1 MPLLPSGLFDYLPP
15 QAALESWMI
24 HALLSHFKASG
35 YEQVT
40 PPLMEY
46 EDTLIPNT
54 AIGTQSFRVM
64 DPLTQ
69 RMLAVRADMTMQIA
83 RIAGHQMHASP
94 RPLRLCYAGQTLRT
108 LPDAMRST
116 RQFRQSGI
124 ELFGVASAEAD
135 IEIIQTAVTAV
146 HAMGLHDISI
156 DLHYSVL
163 LDELT
168 ETLSDSEKITLR
180 EAIRRKDISAIS
192 SIGGAAIAT
201 LAECCGDAE
210 RVFKSFDDYPF
221 PNQVKQDISSLRSL
235 TDRLKNRLGHA
246 APRFTVDILDMQ
258 GFGYYS
264 GFSFSLFLHSAQRE
278 IGRGGRYETSHGETA
293 VGFTLYT
300 EDLLPWV
307 APQPLAKQLLLSGDT
322 TNEQAATYKAQGYVA
337 CYAMTDDVAA
347 EARAHGFDA
356 YAMKDTLYTTVIPGC
371 AGVQ

>member
-15 QAALESWMI
+15 QAALESWI
-24 HALLSHFKASG
+24 INALLSHFKSSG

-46 EDTLIPNT
+46 ENTLIPN
-54 AIGTQSFRVM
+54 AALGTHSFRVM

-124 ELFGVASAEAD
+124 ELFGVASQEAD
-135 IEIIQTAVTAV
+135 IEIIQTAITAV
-146 HAMGLHDISI
+146 HAMGLTDISI

-163 LDELT
+163 LDDLAG
-168 ETLSDSEKITLR
+168 TLSDNEKSALR
-180 EAIRRKDISAIS
+180 EAIRRKDISAIQG
-192 SIGGAAIAT
+192 IGGEAIAT

-210 RVFKSFDDYPF
+210 RVFKALDDYPF
-221 PNQVKQDISSLRSL
+221 SDTIKREISSLTLL
-235 TDRLKNRLGHA
+235 TDRLKNRLGDA

-278 IGRGGRYETSHGETA
+278 IGRGGRYETAHGETA

-300 EDLLPWV
+300 EDLLPMV
-307 APQPLAKQLLLSGDT
+307 APLAPAKRLLLSGDT

-347 EARAHGFDA
+347 EARAQGFDA
-356 YAMKDTLYTTVIPGC
+356 YAIHDQLHIL
-371 AGVQ
+371 